1 MERNSQKQ
9 YVRLYWP
16 TLLAERKAA
25 EYALQDSEARFRNLI
40 EGSIQGILIH
50 RSDGKPLFVNRAFV
64 DVLGY
69 ASSQDILTMASIDAL
84 LDYEE
89 IDRFRARQEV
99 LMREGNAP
107 EQYEFNALQKD
118 GALVILK
125 AVARKIMWDG
135 EPAIQTT
142 VVDITDNKL
151 AKTAFADAEEKL
163 RAIANASQNAII
175 LIDSA
180 GKVTF
185 WNTGAEDM
193 FGYTSEEVIGVE
205 MAELIIPERDRD
217 RHRASMARFAQSG
230 NSEIGKA
237 GLVNV
242 KALRRSREIFPAEL
256 SISPIHTKGKWSA
269 VGIVTDV
276 TERGLVETQLK
287 REIEFQK
294 AISEILKVSLEPIG
308 LREKLSRILDLVLSV
323 PGLDIL
329 GRGAIFLSTGSGMLE
344 MWAQKHLAEPLLEKC
359 AYIPF
364 GYCLCGRAARCG
376 KIVHAPCV
384 DHRHDVQYTGMSP
397 HGHYCVPILSGTG
410 RVLGVLNTYIAE
422 KHEKDHDEVS
432 FLNTIASTL
441 AGVIEHHR
449 MEDRYRGLSQAVEQS
464 SAAVVITD
472 TKGNIEYVNSKFV
485 DVTGYSVQ
493 EVLGKNSRLLK
504 SGETKPEEYAAMWK
518 TISAGGEWRG
528 EFHNRRKNGEMLIES
543 ASISPIKSNR
553 GVITHF
559 VAVKEDIT
567 ERKVME
573 SQRSHAQKMESIGQL
588 AAGIAHEINTP
599 TQYIG
604 DNLRFLD
611 EAFGDTARLL
621 DAYET
626 VVSSPVYEEMRD
638 PEQRQVLDK
647 LKEDLDI
654 EYLKEEVPQ
663 SIVQALEGVAQVSRI
678 VGAMKQF
685 AHPGAAEK
693 VPADLNAA
701 IESTATVARN
711 EWKYVADLVLE
722 LEPDLPPVPCL
733 IGDINQ
739 VILNMIINAA
749 HAIQEKLGETTDEK
763 GTITI
768 TTHAEGAQ
776 AVIRIRDT
784 GAGIPEHLQTR
795 IFDHFFTT
803 KEVGKGTGQGLAI
816 SHSVVHE
823 KHGGYIRCESQPGVG
838 TTFGIFLP
846 LNDTGTDHE

>member
-1 MERNSQKQ
+1 MERNYQ
-9 YVRLYWP
+9 
-16 TLLAERKAA
+16 
-25 EYALQDSEARFRNLI
+25 N
-40 EGSIQGILIH
+40 
-50 RSDGKPLFVNRAFV
+50 
-64 DVLGY
+64 
-69 ASSQDILTMASIDAL
+69 
-84 LDYEE
+84 
-89 IDRFRARQEV
+89 
-99 LMREGNAP
+99 
-107 EQYEFNALQKD
+107 
-118 GALVILK
+118 
-125 AVARKIMWDG
+125 
-135 EPAIQTT
+135 
-142 VVDITDNKL
+142 
-151 AKTAFADAEEKL
+151 KTAITDAEESL
-163 RAIANASQNAII
+163 RA
-175 LIDSA
+175 
-180 GKVTF
+180 G
-185 WNTGAEDM
+185 
-193 FGYTSEEVIGVE
+193 
-205 MAELIIPERDRD
+205 
-217 RHRASMARFAQSG
+217 
-230 NSEIGKA
+230 
-237 GLVNV
+237 
-242 KALRRSREIFPAEL
+242 
-256 SISPIHTKGKWSA
+256 A
-269 VGIVTDV
+269 VGIVADV
-276 TERGLVETQLK
+276 TERERVEAQLK

-294 AISEILKVSLEPIG
+294 AISEILKISLESLG

-323 PGLDIL
+323 PGLDIQNK
-329 GRGAIFLSTGSGMLE
+329 GAIFLNTGSGILE
-344 MWAQKHLAEPLLEKC
+344 MWAQKHLAELLLRKC
-359 AYIPF
+359 AHLPP
-364 GYCLCGRAARCG
+364 GYCLCGRAAQYG
-376 KIVHAPCV
+376 KIVHTPCV
-384 DHRHDVQYTGMSP
+384 DHRHEVRYPGMSP

-422 KHEKDHDEVS
+422 GHEKDHDEVS

-493 EVLGKNSRLLK
+493 EVLGKNPRLLK
-504 SGETKPEEYAAMWK
+504 SAKTKPEEYAAMWK
-518 TISAGGEWRG
+518 TISAGGQWRG
-528 EFHNRRKNGEMLIES
+528 EFHNRKKNGELFIES
-543 ASISPIKSNR
+543 VSISPIKSKG
-553 GVITHF
+553 GVITHY

-611 EAFGDTARLL
+611 EAFDDTARLL

-626 VVSSPVYEEMRD
+626 VVSSPVYEDTRD
-638 PEQRQVLDK
+638 PQQLKALVK

-663 SIVQALEGVAQVSRI
+663 SIVQALEGVAQVGRI

-685 AHPGAAEK
+685 AHPGTAEK
-693 VPADLNAA
+693 IPADLNAA

-711 EWKYVADLVLE
+711 EWKYVADLVLK
-722 LEPDLPPVPCL
+722 LDPDLPPVPCL
-733 IGDINQ
+733 IGDVNQ
-739 VILNMIINAA
+739 VVLNMIINAA
-749 HAIQEKLGETTDEK
+749 HAIQEKLGDSPDEK

-768 TTHAEGAQ
+768 TTHAEHAQ

-823 KHGGYIRCESQPGVG
+823 KHGGYIRCESRPGVG
-838 TTFGIFLP
+838 TTFGIHLP
-846 LNDTGTDHE
+846 LNDTGGDNE